1 MFCWQQMNNG
11 KLKGMHAM
19 PQKDLTSDNTSTFAM
34 GRREYVRTL
43 ETTSASTLKTQ
54 VQKKWYGNS
63 SVKDS
68 TRVMHTKVK
77 NEIGNGS
84 LNASKNDMSF
94 TETKDINTNREA
106 LRRVRNIGS
115 CVPPIKTHN
124 YPNAPVF
131 Y

>member
-11 KLKGMHAM
+11 KLKGMHVM

>member
-11 KLKGMHAM
+11 KLKGMHVM

-43 ETTSASTLKTQ
+43 ETTSVSTLKTQ

-84 LNASKNDMSF
+84 LNSSKNDMSF